1 MAFWDR
7 WTNKH
12 TANEPPSD
20 PHLQAHI
27 AELCDVLRRLIALLE
42 ADGEH
47 HWRNWMA
54 TTRDQLQHNQAK
66 GAQHLLD
73 AYGGMGSFNDLI
85 IGQRMTEEGLEWT
98 EGAGEANDQLGA
110 LRTRA
115 YTLAKEILGSSQTSP
130 A

>member
-7 WTNKH
+7 WKNKQA
-12 TANEPPSD
+12 ANETPAD
-20 PHLQAHI
+20 PLLQAHI
-27 AELCDVLRRLIALLE
+27 AELRDVLQDILVVLE
-42 ADGEH
+42 GDGET
-47 HWRNWMA
+47 HWRDWMTA
-54 TTRDQLQHNQAK
+54 TRDQLQHSHTK
-66 GAQHLLD
+66 GARHLLD

-85 IGQRMTEEGLEWT
+85 IGQRMTDEGLEWA

-115 YTLAKEILGSSQTSP
+115 YTLATEILQSGKTSP